1 MRRLR
6 VRRTRELLLR
16 GDDALR
22 GGNSLGFLATD
33 GALFDPARD
42 ERFYQTTSGI
52 LLSGAAD
59 PVGLM
64 LDDKFGGAL
73 GPELVDIDNLPT
85 PTINNV
91 GGCVGA
97 WDAATRTMSNTVT
110 GTNQFNPRFR
120 FELGLTPGRRYFVT
134 GLLSGDI
141 SDGISP
147 SEGSRIRLATAGA
160 DNGIGFNTST
170 GVIEGRQVSA
180 DTNLD
185 ISLNGTRTAPTNV
198 TIEELSIREIL
209 GAHAS
214 QATTANRPTR
224 VLTGDVWGL
233 EFDGSN
239 DRLEGDAAMRD
250 IFRNCEAG
258 FFACVVEHVALGG
271 KYIASWSTNGSTANQ
286 RFGLKASATGEL
298 IAEVRRADA
307 DTTASTTS
315 AAGVITTSKQLVM
328 AVLNYAA
335 GTVDLYVGNPV
346 TPAQSGSMPAG
357 SGASANTA
365 SDAMRLGCKSDGS
378 EFLSGRLHGPIVIG
392 RIAPSAAQR
401 QAIFSRLS
409 TITGAPLS

>member
-1 MRRLR
+1 MIGVGLSLPVIAGRA
-6 VRRTRELLLR
+6 
-16 GDDALR
+16 GDPLP
-22 GGNSLGFLATD
+22 GLSLG

-64 LDDKFGGAL
+64 LDDQFGGAL
-73 GPELVDIDNLPT
+73 GPEKVSNGTFDSNVVGWQANGGATVVWDAGRAKVNVTGVSGGIRKNQTFALTVGKTYRVTAQFEDDTFNGDVALLVNSVAIQTLAVATGKIFATFVAASADPSFLIARTGSSTGAYFIDN
-85 PTINNV
+85 I
-91 GGCVGA
+91 
-97 WDAATRTMSNTVT
+97 
-110 GTNQFNPRFR
+110 
-120 FELGLTPGRRYFVT
+120 
-134 GLLSGDI
+134 
-141 SDGISP
+141 
-147 SEGSRIRLATAGA
+147 
-160 DNGIGFNTST
+160 
-170 GVIEGRQVSA
+170 
-180 DTNLD
+180 
-185 ISLNGTRTAPTNV
+185 
-198 TIEELSIREIL
+198 SIREIL

-214 QATTANRPTR
+214 QATTDNRPTR

-233 EFDGSN
+233 EFDGTS

-250 IFRNCEAG
+250 IFRNCDAG

-335 GTVDLYVGNPV
+335 GTVDLYVSNPV

-378 EFLSGRLHGPIVIG
+378 EFLSGRLHGPIVMG

-409 TITGAPLS
+409 SITGAPLS